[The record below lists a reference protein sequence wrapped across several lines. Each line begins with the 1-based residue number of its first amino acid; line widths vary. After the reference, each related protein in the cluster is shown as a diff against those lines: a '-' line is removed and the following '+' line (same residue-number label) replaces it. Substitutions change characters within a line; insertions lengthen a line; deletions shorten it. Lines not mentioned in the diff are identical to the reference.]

1 MNQLLLFDMDGV
13 LVDVTESYRE
23 AIQQTVESYSGTRP
37 TPELIQDFK
46 NRGGYNCDWRLSHQ
60 ILADQGFTVEFD
72 DVVTRF
78 NELFLG
84 KDNDG
89 LVLRERWLPAD
100 GLLNRL
106 AGRYRIGVYTGRHDF
121 EIAPTLGRFGLNG
134 FFDPVITADMVA
146 KPKPAP
152 DGILQA
158 IQTCRPDRM
167 WYVGDTVDDGIAARA
182 AGVPFIGIA
191 ALSSPKRNELVCALQ
206 AAGAIA
212 VITDIN
218 QLESVLP
225 E

>member
-13 LVDVTESYRE
+13 LVDVTDSYRE
-23 AIQQTVESYSGTRP
+23 AIQQTVASFSGSRP
-37 TPELIQDFK
+37 SRDLIQDFK
-46 NRGGYNCDWRLSHQ
+46 NRGGFNCDWRLSHQ
-60 ILADQGFTVEFD
+60 ILADQGFHVEFD

-84 KDNDG
+84 KNNDG
-89 LVLRERWLPAD
+89 LVLCERWLPAD

-106 AGRYRIGVYTGRHDF
+106 AARFRIGVYTGRHDF
-121 EIAPTLGRFGLNG
+121 EIAPTLGRLGLEG

-146 KPKPAP
+146 NPKPAP

-158 IQTCRPDRM
+158 VETCRPERM
-167 WYVGDTVDDGIAARA
+167 WYVGDTVDDGLAARA

-191 ALSSPKRNELVCALQ
+191 ALSSPKRDELVCALE

-225 E
+225 Q